1 MKIEFSDEQLVALYR
16 TGGDEARKAIKEALG
31 DEFSELIPVT
41 KRVQTLDDA
50 VRELGDDQPA
60 VKAWRSIKYG
70 YSVSEKDPDTA
81 DIMAY
86 VTLRVIT
93 EALNEGWKPQF
104 TEGERRWY
112 AWYDF
117 LTKEEVEG
125 MSDEEKEE
133 RRVVGRA
140 SHYANANGGLVYS
153 YASTFLRSRTRATA
167 LGSPSRMRNW
177 QNMPPSSLATSTPIS
192 ASFPKQPARM
202 KKPENKQAILGKVKG
217 QIVALDRTGRYGLNV
232 LSGAVRTKMSII
244 I

>member
-140 SHYANANGGLVYS
+140 SSNAYAYGGLVYS
-153 YASTFLRSRTRATA
+153 YAGNVSMVSYPNFGSR
-167 LGSPSRMRNW
+167 
-177 QNMPPSSLATSTPIS
+177 LAFKNEELAEYAAKQFGDIY
-192 ASFPKQPARM
+192 ADFCFIPKAAC
-202 KKPENKQAILGKVKG
+202 KNEEA
-217 QIVALDRTGRYGLNV
+217 
-232 LSGAVRTKMSII
+232 
-244 I
+244 

>member
-140 SHYANANGGLVYS
+140 YYGANAYGGLVYS
-153 YASTFLRSRTRATA
+153 DAVSVSAFSGSYFGSRLAFKNEELAEYAAKQFGDIYADFCF
-167 LGSPSRMRNW
+167 
-177 QNMPPSSLATSTPIS
+177 I
-192 ASFPKQPARM
+192 PKAAC
-202 KKPENKQAILGKVKG
+202 KNEEA
-217 QIVALDRTGRYGLNV
+217 
-232 LSGAVRTKMSII
+232 
-244 I
+244 

>member
-140 SHYANANGGLVYS
+140 VVNAGAYGGLVFSDAGHVSTYS
-153 YASTFLRSRTRATA
+153 YTGSGSR
-167 LGSPSRMRNW
+167 
-177 QNMPPSSLATSTPIS
+177 LAFKNEELAEYAAKQFGDIY
-192 ASFPKQPARM
+192 ADFCFIPKAAC
-202 KKPENKQAILGKVKG
+202 KNEEA
-217 QIVALDRTGRYGLNV
+217 
-232 LSGAVRTKMSII
+232 
-244 I
+244 

>member
-104 TEGERRWY
+104 TEGERLWY

-140 SHYANANGGLVYS
+140 SYNAFAYGGLVCSDAS
-153 YASTFLRSRTRATA
+153 YVSAFSSTSGGSR
-167 LGSPSRMRNW
+167 
-177 QNMPPSSLATSTPIS
+177 LAFKNEELAEYAAKQFGDIY
-192 ASFPKQPARM
+192 ADFCFIPKAAC
-202 KKPENKQAILGKVKG
+202 KNEEA
-217 QIVALDRTGRYGLNV
+217 
-232 LSGAVRTKMSII
+232 
-244 I
+244 

>member
-140 SHYANANGGLVYS
+140 NYDAGAYGGLVYS
-153 YASTFLRSRTRATA
+153 GAGHVSTFSNTSFGSR
-167 LGSPSRMRNW
+167 
-177 QNMPPSSLATSTPIS
+177 LAFKNEELAEYAAKQFGDIY
-192 ASFPKQPARM
+192 ADFCFIPKAAC
-202 KKPENKQAILGKVKG
+202 KNEEA
-217 QIVALDRTGRYGLNV
+217 
-232 LSGAVRTKMSII
+232 
-244 I
+244 

>member
-140 SHYANANGGLVYS
+140 SYNAGAFGGLVFS
-153 YASTFLRSRTRATA
+153 YAYNVSAVSVTSFGSR
-167 LGSPSRMRNW
+167 
-177 QNMPPSSLATSTPIS
+177 LAFKNEELAEYAAKQFGDIY
-192 ASFPKQPARM
+192 ADFCFIPKAAC
-202 KKPENKQAILGKVKG
+202 KNEEA
-217 QIVALDRTGRYGLNV
+217 
-232 LSGAVRTKMSII
+232 
-244 I
+244 

>member
-140 SHYANANGGLVYS
+140 GSYANAYGGLVYS
-153 YASTFLRSRTRATA
+153 HAYYVSTFSDSNFGSR
-167 LGSPSRMRNW
+167 
-177 QNMPPSSLATSTPIS
+177 LAFKNEELAEYAAKQFGDIY
-192 ASFPKQPARM
+192 ADFCFIPKAAC
-202 KKPENKQAILGKVKG
+202 KNEEA
-217 QIVALDRTGRYGLNV
+217 
-232 LSGAVRTKMSII
+232 
-244 I
+244 

>member
-140 SHYANANGGLVYS
+140 FFNAYGGLVYS
-153 YASTFLRSRTRATA
+153 NANNVSTNSYAYYGSR
-167 LGSPSRMRNW
+167 
-177 QNMPPSSLATSTPIS
+177 LAFKNEELAEYAAKQFGDIY
-192 ASFPKQPARM
+192 ADFCFIPKAAC
-202 KKPENKQAILGKVKG
+202 KNEEA
-217 QIVALDRTGRYGLNV
+217 
-232 LSGAVRTKMSII
+232 
-244 I
+244 

>member
-31 DEFSELIPVT
+31 DEFSKTIPVT
-41 KRVQTLDDA
+41 SRVQTFDDA
-50 VRELGDDQPA
+50 VRELGDDHPA

-70 YSVSEKDPDTA
+70 YAVSDTDPETA
-81 DIMAY
+81 DIMTYA
-86 VTLRVIT
+86 TLRVIT

-117 LTKEEVEG
+117 LTKEDVEE

-140 SHYANANGGLVYS
+140 NNYANAYGGLVFSNANYVSTYS
-153 YASTFLRSRTRATA
+153 NSYSGSRLAFKNEELAEYAAKQFGDIYADFCF
-167 LGSPSRMRNW
+167 
-177 QNMPPSSLATSTPIS
+177 I
-192 ASFPKQPARM
+192 PKAAC
-202 KKPENKQAILGKVKG
+202 KNEEA
-217 QIVALDRTGRYGLNV
+217 
-232 LSGAVRTKMSII
+232 
-244 I
+244 

>member
-140 SHYANANGGLVYS
+140 YCYAFAGGGLVC
-153 YASTFLRSRTRATA
+153 
-167 LGSPSRMRNW
+167 
-177 QNMPPSSLATSTPIS
+177 
-192 ASFPKQPARM
+192 
-202 KKPENKQAILGKVKG
+202 
-217 QIVALDRTGRYGLNV
+217 
-232 LSGAVRTKMSII
+232 SGAVNVSTLSFTNFGSRLAFKNEELAEYAAKQFGDIYADFCFI
-244 I
+244 PKAACKNEEA

>member
-140 SHYANANGGLVYS
+140 SYNAGAYGGLVFS
-153 YASTFLRSRTRATA
+153 YAYNVSAISVTSYGSR
-167 LGSPSRMRNW
+167 
-177 QNMPPSSLATSTPIS
+177 LAFKNEELAEYAAKQFGDIY
-192 ASFPKQPARM
+192 ADFCFIPKAAC
-202 KKPENKQAILGKVKG
+202 KNEEA
-217 QIVALDRTGRYGLNV
+217 
-232 LSGAVRTKMSII
+232 
-244 I
+244 

>member
-140 SHYANANGGLVYS
+140 NYHAFAYGGLVYS
-153 YASTFLRSRTRATA
+153 NASYVSTSSHTYYGSRLAFKNEELAEYAAKQFGDIYADFCF
-167 LGSPSRMRNW
+167 
-177 QNMPPSSLATSTPIS
+177 I
-192 ASFPKQPARM
+192 PKAAC
-202 KKPENKQAILGKVKG
+202 KNEEA
-217 QIVALDRTGRYGLNV
+217 
-232 LSGAVRTKMSII
+232 
-244 I
+244 

>member
-140 SHYANANGGLVYS
+140 SSYAHAYGGLVYS
-153 YASTFLRSRTRATA
+153 SAYYVSADSYTNFGSRLAFKNEELAEYAAKQFGDIYADFCF
-167 LGSPSRMRNW
+167 
-177 QNMPPSSLATSTPIS
+177 I
-192 ASFPKQPARM
+192 PKAAC
-202 KKPENKQAILGKVKG
+202 KNEEA
-217 QIVALDRTGRYGLNV
+217 
-232 LSGAVRTKMSII
+232 
-244 I
+244 

>member
-140 SHYANANGGLVYS
+140 SDNAIAYGGLVYS
-153 YASTFLRSRTRATA
+153 
-167 LGSPSRMRNW
+167 
-177 QNMPPSSLATSTPIS
+177 
-192 ASFPKQPARM
+192 
-202 KKPENKQAILGKVKG
+202 
-217 QIVALDRTGRYGLNV
+217 
-232 LSGAVRTKMSII
+232 GAVSGSAFSGSHFGSRLAFKNEELAEYAAKQFGDIYADFCFI
-244 I
+244 PKAACKNEEA

>member
-31 DEFSELIPVT
+31 DEFSKTIPVT
-41 KRVQTLDDA
+41 SRVQTFDDA
-50 VRELGDDQPA
+50 VRELGDDHPA

-70 YSVSEKDPDTA
+70 YAVSDTDPETA
-81 DIMAY
+81 DIMTYA
-86 VTLRVIT
+86 TLRVIT

-117 LTKEEVEG
+117 LTKEDVEE

-140 SHYANANGGLVYS
+140 VSNAFAGGGLVFSSASYVSTFS
-153 YASTFLRSRTRATA
+153 YAYVGSR
-167 LGSPSRMRNW
+167 
-177 QNMPPSSLATSTPIS
+177 LAFKNEELAEYAAKQFGDIY
-192 ASFPKQPARM
+192 ADFCFIPKAAC
-202 KKPENKQAILGKVKG
+202 KNEEA
-217 QIVALDRTGRYGLNV
+217 
-232 LSGAVRTKMSII
+232 
-244 I
+244 

>member
-140 SHYANANGGLVYS
+140 SFNAGAYGGLVFS
-153 YASTFLRSRTRATA
+153 YAYNVSAFSVTSYGSR
-167 LGSPSRMRNW
+167 
-177 QNMPPSSLATSTPIS
+177 LAFKNEELAEYAAKQFGDIY
-192 ASFPKQPARM
+192 ADFCFIPKAAC
-202 KKPENKQAILGKVKG
+202 KNEEA
-217 QIVALDRTGRYGLNV
+217 
-232 LSGAVRTKMSII
+232 
-244 I
+244 

>member
-140 SHYANANGGLVYS
+140 NFNAGAYGGLVYS
-153 YASTFLRSRTRATA
+153 NAYSVSTYSYTNIGSRLAFKNEELAEYAAKQFGDIYADFCF
-167 LGSPSRMRNW
+167 
-177 QNMPPSSLATSTPIS
+177 I
-192 ASFPKQPARM
+192 PKAAC
-202 KKPENKQAILGKVKG
+202 KNEEA
-217 QIVALDRTGRYGLNV
+217 
-232 LSGAVRTKMSII
+232 
-244 I
+244 